1 MLFVIS
7 FASAEKTDYSRDTKK
22 MNISQLCVKNN
33 PINNFG
39 INIKN
44 KFIYSKI
51 NDTNLYWKNTCKVK
65 VTVIVENGDK
75 KGKASST
82 VPCEEV
88 EETKSKLTN
97 ALTKVVT
104 S

>member
-1 MLFVIS
+1 MLSVIS

-39 INIKN
+39 IDIKN

-51 NDTNLYWKNTCKVK
+51 NVRNLDWKNTCKVE
-65 VTVIVENGDK
+65 VTVIVQYGDK
-75 KGKASST
+75 KAKASSI

-88 EETKSKLTN
+88 EETEVKLTK
-97 ALTKVVT
+97 ALTKAVT